1 VRYKEMTNEHATTFL
16 YSVYSF
22 WFVKKV
28 VKEEHSVLKVILT
41 VIGIISG
48 LLSLAFFG
56 FVFFI
61 FVSAVS
67 EPTTFAEG
75 NIAVIPI
82 EGVITTEG
90 GSGNLMSSEV
100 VQWIREAES
109 DDTIQAVIF
118 RVNSPGGSPVATEEI
133 ARAIEEMDKPSV
145 AVIREI
151 GASGA
156 YWVASATDRIYAS
169 RMSLVGSIGVLASY
183 IEFAGTLERY
193 NATYRSLTAG
203 EFKDTG
209 SPFKELTP
217 REEAMFQKQLDALHD
232 IFIQAVAENR
242 GLPED
247 KVRKIANGW
256 VYTGDESLEN
266 GLIDAIGN
274 EDDAIYDLEQ
284 ELNITAELVEFQSP
298 PTLFGSL
305 LGVVKDSSYF
315 VGRGIGDSLTEPH
328 VQAPVKVW
336 T

>member
-1 VRYKEMTNEHATTFL
+1 MWGVVNKNCVNTFL
-16 YSVYSF
+16 YSVFSF
-22 WFVKKV
+22 KCVKKV
-28 VKEEHSVLKVILT
+28 VKEEGSVLKVILT
-41 VIGIISG
+41 IIGIISG
-48 LLSLAFFG
+48 LLSLAFFA
-56 FVFFI
+56 FLFFI
-61 FVSAVS
+61 VVSAVS
-67 EPTTFAEG
+67 EPTAFAEG

-82 EGVITTEG
+82 EGVIATDG
-90 GSGNLMSSEV
+90 SEV
-100 VQWIREAES
+100 VSSDVVEWIREAEE
-109 DDTIQAVIF
+109 DDSIKAVMF

-133 ARAIEEMDKPSV
+133 ARAIREMQKPNA

-156 YWVASATDRIYAS
+156 YWVSSATDRIYAS

-183 IEFAGTLERY
+183 IEVAGTLQRY

-217 REEAMFQKQLDALHD
+217 SEEAMFRNQLDALHD

-256 VYTGDESLEN
+256 VYTGDESLAN
-266 GLIDAIGN
+266 GLIDEIGN
-274 EDDAIYDLEQ
+274 EDDAIADFEHD
-284 ELNITAELVEFQSP
+284 LNISAELVEFSRP
-298 PTLFGSL
+298 PTLFGSVF
-305 LGVVKDSSYF
+305 GVVKDSSYY
-315 VGRGIGDSLTEPH
+315 VGRGIGDAITEPKA
-328 VQAPVKVW
+328 QAPVKVW